1 MFGIGTTE
9 LLIIF
14 FLALILLGPKKIPQ
28 IAKSL
33 GKAVNELRRVTD
45 EVKESMRK
53 ETDLSEDLKKLK
65 DPTKWLND
73 EKPEKDSGG

>member
-9 LLIIF
+9 LLVIF

-33 GKAVNELRRVTD
+33 GRAMGELRRVTE
-45 EVKESMRK
+45 EVKESVK
-53 ETDLSEDLKKLK
+53 EEVDLSEDLKKLK
-65 DPTKWLND
+65 DPRLWAEEED
-73 EKPEKDSGG
+73 KDKGAG

>member
-9 LLIIF
+9 LLVIF

-33 GKAVNELRRVTD
+33 GKAMGELRKVTE
-45 EVKESMRK
+45 EVKESVK
-53 ETDLSEDLKKLK
+53 EEVDLSEDLRKLK
-65 DPTKWLND
+65 DPRFWTEEED
-73 EKPEKDSGG
+73 KDKGAS

>member
-33 GKAVNELRRVTD
+33 GKAVNELRRVT
-45 EVKESMRK
+45 EEMKESVR
-53 ETDLSEDLKKLK
+53 EEVDLSEDLSLIHI
-65 DPTKWLND
+65 
-73 EKPEKDSGG
+73 